1 MTNVFKGD
9 YSVKKVMLMSLYHV
23 KWDRIGSAMSL
34 FGRYYMYVI
43 VIFRFEHI
51 DVLVQLG
58 GLVVNRLPPLETHI
72 FL

>member
-1 MTNVFKGD
+1 
-9 YSVKKVMLMSLYHV
+9 
-23 KWDRIGSAMSL
+23 
-34 FGRYYMYVI
+34 MYVI

-51 DVLVQLG
+51 DVLVQFG